1 MIVNWMMMHYFH
13 FDDQGNIRY
22 FMDRSKVGITYHKRG
37 FKEAKNN
44 ALRNIYM
51 ILYSN
56 VL

>member
-1 MIVNWMMMHYFH
+1 MMMHYFH